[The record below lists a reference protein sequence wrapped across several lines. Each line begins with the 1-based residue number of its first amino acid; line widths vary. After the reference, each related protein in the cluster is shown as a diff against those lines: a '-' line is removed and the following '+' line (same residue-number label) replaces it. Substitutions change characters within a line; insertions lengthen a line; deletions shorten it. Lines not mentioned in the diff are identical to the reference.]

1 MMNQISNNHKTV
13 NEAHSPRLRVGDV
26 TGSFYDA
33 VYQGVK
39 GLLYRRYYD
48 VNTGQLTEPC
58 IATDTAINALNK
70 AIGYGGGHTLHPHV
84 GNYWM
89 FEYWP
94 GIKASLCRSEGERI
108 INEKVSR
115 SLIIKVAEECLKEYK
130 GQNVQLL
137 FF

>member
-1 MMNQISNNHKTV
+1 MNQILNNHKTV
-13 NEAHSPRLRVGDV
+13 NEAHGPRLRVGDV

-39 GLLYRRYYD
+39 GLLYRQYYD
-48 VNTGQLTEPC
+48 VNTGQLTKPC

-70 AIGYGGGHTLHPHV
+70 AIGLGGGHTLHPHV

-94 GIKASLCRSEGERI
+94 GIKASLYRSEGEKI

-130 GQNVQLL
+130 GQNVQLSL
-137 FF
+137 F